1 MWANMSSSWV
11 VTLLPN
17 REIFLNI
24 VEGWCSI
31 WEWDFLLI
39 VERYK
44 RCIETYYKEGKLILI
59 ICVEGML
66 KRAFVI

>member
-11 VTLLPN
+11 VSLIPN
-17 REIFLNI
+17 RETFLNI

-44 RCIETYYKEGKLILI
+44 RRIETCYKEGKLILI

-66 KRAFVI
+66 KTAFVI